1 MSDPA
6 NNFPPRRDVPA
17 AKRSEHETRMQHV
30 AEAVRHH
37 HAALSD
43 RALDAYTRDE
53 HKQAFSRAMALVM
66 DGVLKGWPIPPEE
79 AEMVP
84 APLTSQLGQLL
95 ICSLIKGEPV
105 TQAAA
110 AEELGVTAAAVSKIV
125 KAEDW
130 GGFFKRGKR
139 GPKRSKTKV
148 DFFSLVERF
157 GSR

>member
-17 AKRSEHETRMQHV
+17 AKRIEHETRMQHL
-30 AEAVRHH
+30 ADSVRHY
-37 HAALSD
+37 HAVLGD
-43 RALDAYTRDE
+43 RNLNAYDRDE
-53 HKQAFSRAMALVM
+53 YKQAFARAMGLVM

-84 APLTSQLGQLL
+84 APLLSQLGHVL
-95 ICSLIKGEPV
+95 ICSLIKGEPI

-110 AEELGVTAAAVSKIV
+110 AEELGVTPAAISKIA
-125 KAEDW
+125 KSEGW
-130 GGFFKRGKR
+130 GDLFKCGKR

-148 DFFSLVERF
+148 DFFSLVKRF
-157 GSR
+157 GRE

>member
-6 NNFPPRRDVPA
+6 NNVPPRRDVPV
-17 AKRSEHETRMQHV
+17 AKRIEHETRMQHC
-30 AEAVRHH
+30 ADAARHRLAV
-37 HAALSD
+37 LSD
-43 RALDAYTRDE
+43 PTLDAYTRDE
-53 HKQAFSRAMALVM
+53 YKQAFSRALTLVM
-66 DGVLKGWPIPPEE
+66 DGILKGWGVPPEE
-79 AEMVP
+79 VEMVP

-110 AEELGVTAAAVSKIV
+110 AEELKVTQAAISKIV

-130 GGFFKRGKR
+130 GHFFKRGKR
-139 GPKRSKTKV
+139 GPKRSKAKV

-157 GSR
+157 ASR